1 MAGNIDTIQLILTA
15 QCNSR
20 CSYCYQTAKKSLR
33 MERDVLQ
40 CALELAEASPSRK
53 LWLVFLGGEP
63 LLEFASIREA
73 VALAEQEI
81 APEKSY
87 QYKISTNGLLIDE
100 SIAAFLDEHRF
111 EVHLSFDGIR
121 EAQDYRT
128 EGTFPVIDRLID
140 LLKRQHPQMF
150 ERRLRI
156 CMTIIPAAI
165 PHLARSYLYLL
176 QNEIRNV
183 TISPSVLPHPEW
195 SLEQI
200 EQLDQQFAQVYE
212 SSLTHL
218 EKTGAVP
225 ILLLRKRKDAGIAK
239 PAGGLMCGLP
249 AATQVAVD
257 VNGQVYGCATLV
269 ESYQEFPS
277 DFLRVRLAPLKMG
290 DVRDPG
296 FWERL
301 AAFPGMTR
309 KAEIFHHRE
318 RKYSSYG
325 KCRACAYSDACSICP
340 VSIGLDPRNT
350 DPDRVPDFFCAFNQ
364 VALKYRNRFPAVY

>member
-1 MAGNIDTIQLILTA
+1 
-15 QCNSR
+15 
-20 CSYCYQTAKKSLR
+20 

-40 CALELAEASPSRK
+40 AALELAAASPSGK
-53 LWLVFLGGEP
+53 MCLVFLGGEP
-63 LLEFASIREA
+63 LLEFASVREA

-81 APEKSY
+81 TPEKSY
-87 QYKISTNGLLIDE
+87 RFKISTNGFLIDE
-100 SIAAFLDEHRF
+100 GTAAFLDEHRF
-111 EVHLSFDGIR
+111 ELHLSFDGIR

-128 EGTFPVIDRLID
+128 EGSFQVIDTLID
-140 LLKRQHPQMF
+140 RLKRQHPQMF

-156 CMTIIPAAI
+156 CMTVIPAAI
-165 PHLARSYLYLL
+165 PYLARSFHYLL
-176 QNEIRNV
+176 EKGIRNV

-200 EQLDQQFAQVYE
+200 AQLDEQYGQLHE
-212 SSLTHL
+212 TSLSHL
-218 EKTGAVP
+218 ESTGKVP
-225 ILLLRKRKDAGIAK
+225 MLLLRKRKDAGAAR
-239 PAGGLMCGLP
+239 PVGGLMCGLP

-290 DVRDPG
+290 DVRDPE
-296 FWERL
+296 FWDRL
-301 AAFPGMTR
+301 AAFPELTR
-309 KAEIFHHRE
+309 KAGIFHNRE
-318 RKYSSYG
+318 MKYSSYG
-325 KCRACAYSDACSICP
+325 KCGACAYSDVCSICP

-364 VALKYRNRFPAVY
+364 VALKYRNLFPPVY

>member
-1 MAGNIDTIQLILTA
+1 MKRNIDTLQIILTA

-20 CSYCYQTAKKSLR
+20 CSYCYQSAKKSLR
-33 MERDVLQ
+33 MEQDVLRA
-40 CALELAEASPSRK
+40 ALEFAAASPSK
-53 LWLVFLGGEP
+53 KIWLVFLGGEP

-81 APEKSY
+81 AREKSY
-87 QYKISTNGLLIDE
+87 RYKISTNGLLMDE
-100 SIAAFLDEHRF
+100 GIAAFLDEHRF

-128 EGTFPVIDRLID
+128 EGSFPVVDRLID
-140 LLKRQHPQMF
+140 QLKHQHPRMF

-156 CMTIIPAAI
+156 CMTVIPAAI
-165 PHLARSYLYLL
+165 PYLARSFLYLL
-176 QNEIRNV
+176 EKGIRNV

-200 EQLDQQFAQVYE
+200 EQLDDQFAQVYAT
-212 SSLTHL
+212 SLRHL

-225 ILLLRKRKDAGIAK
+225 ILLLRKRKDAGMAK

-249 AATQVAVD
+249 AASRVAVD
-257 VNGQVYGCATLV
+257 VNGQIYGCATLV

-290 DVRDPG
+290 DLRDPG
-296 FWERL
+296 LHERL
-301 AAFPGMTR
+301 AAFPAMTR
-309 KAEIFHHRE
+309 KARIFHHRE

-325 KCRACAYSDACSICP
+325 RCRACAYSDACFICP
-340 VSIGLDPRNT
+340 ISIGLDPRNT
-350 DPDRVPDFFCAFNQ
+350 DPHRVPDYFCAFNQ
-364 VALKYRNRFPAVY
+364 VTLKYRNRFPAVY